1 MLFSDFSK
9 YLEKLEKT
17 PSRLE
22 MMYQLA
28 ELFEALEEDEI
39 IQTSYLMQGSL
50 VPLYL
55 SLEFQLSVKMVIRSL
70 ARLDLENEAG
80 SQEKIGQKQDVG
92 QKTGGEIEQKTSSKF
107 EQITEQ
113 HKNISVSETS
123 LFEEVDPDFKD
134 LQIDSAIK
142 KLTKEYKQ
150 DGDVGNITEKIVDQY
165 HQQHNLK
172 SMLSIL
178 DVYQSL
184 KEIALEN
191 GQGSQDR
198 KVSGLSNLIMNLDGI
213 SAKFVTRI
221 IVGKLRL
228 GFSAMTMFDA
238 LSWSIVKSKA
248 HRNLL
253 ENAYQKRADVGELAK
268 IYIQLSRK
276 LKSSESTEANP
287 SSINFEE
294 NLATELDKNYLA
306 TVGTPIIPA
315 LCQRLNSSE
324 EIIEKMGEVMAE
336 PKYDGLRIQIHYSK
350 NGFNILGIKS
360 SSTTMAFTRN
370 LEDVS
375 YMFPE
380 LEKVAK
386 TLSCDDCILDA
397 EAIGYDLQ
405 TEKLLPFQET
415 ITRKRKHLVEE
426 QSKKVPI
433 RFYVFDCLFLNNKS
447 LIEEKL
453 QVRKDLLREIFQ
465 DNQTI
470 KFTQSIT
477 TSDPKEL
484 KEFHVSQLANGL
496 EGAVMKQLNSKY
508 KSGRK
513 GWKWVKIKEE
523 EGSSGKL
530 KDTLDLVVMGY
541 YFGKGKRSQFGVGAF
556 LVGVL
561 NDKQELKTIAKIGTG
576 LTDDQFKELKTRVD
590 LLEVSSKPEIYTVEK
605 NLFPDIW
612 VKPELVVEIAAD
624 EITKSPSHT
633 AGVALRFPRLVK
645 FRDDKNW
652 TDATTISELANF

>member
-39 IQTSYLMQGSL
+39 TQTSYLMQGSL

-70 ARLDLENEAG
+70 ARLDLENEDG
-80 SQEKIGQKQDVG
+80 SQEN
-92 QKTGGEIEQKTSSKF
+92 
-107 EQITEQ
+107 TELQ
-113 HKNISVSETS
+113 KNISVTEAS
-123 LFEEVDPDFKD
+123 LFEEVDPDFKE

-142 KLTKEYKQ
+142 KITKEYKQ
-150 DGDVGNITEKIVDQY
+150 DGDVGNITEKIVDKY

-172 SMLSIL
+172 SKLSIL
-178 DVYQSL
+178 DVYQNL

-198 KVSGLSNLIMNLDGI
+198 KVSGLSNLLMSLDGI

-238 LSWSIVKSKA
+238 LSWSVVKSKA

-276 LKSSESTEANP
+276 LKSSDD
-287 SSINFEE
+287 NFSE
-294 NLATELDKNYLA
+294 NLATELDRNYLA

-360 SSTTMAFTRN
+360 KSTTMAFTRN

-380 LEKVAK
+380 LELVAK
-386 TLSCDDCILDA
+386 TLNCDDCILDA
-397 EAIGYDLQ
+397 EAIGYDSQ

-433 RFYVFDCLFLNNKS
+433 RFHVFDCLFLNNKS

-453 QVRKDLLREIFQ
+453 QIRKDLLRGIFN

-470 KFTQSIT
+470 KFTKSIT
-477 TSDPKEL
+477 TTDPKEL
-484 KEFHVSQLANGL
+484 KEFHVSQLENGL

-541 YFGKGKRSQFGVGAF
+541 YFGRGKRSQFGVGAF

-576 LTDDQFKELKTRVD
+576 LTDDQFKELKNRVD
-590 LLEVSSKPEIYTVEK
+590 LLEVTSKPEIYTVEK
-605 NLFPDIW
+605 ILFPDIW